1 MVYGMTPQSKRTSA
15 RRFTTLA
22 LSFALAACGS
32 SKNKAQS
39 GPPPGGATA
48 NLPTLQVAIASITL
62 ADDCGASGITEEA
75 KTATGSRVKPE
86 REAADSDRMEAQDVA
101 CQQTMLQL
109 QLTSTN
115 PNQASHVTLRSVEL
129 LDDTGKVLGQLTAR
143 VPTRWQDAG
152 NYVAWDQN
160 VAAKETVK
168 ASWPLSAPAWE
179 TYGLSRAAAAGR
191 SFQVRVTLTTDGND
205 QVVAGQ
211 ATVISPRA
219 ILDPMIET

>member
-1 MVYGMTPQSKRTSA
+1 MTPQSKPTST

-22 LSFALAACGS
+22 LSAAFATLAACS
-32 SKNKAQS
+32 SSSTKPQS
-39 GPPPGGATA
+39 GPPAGGPTA
-48 NLPTLQVAIASITL
+48 KLPTLQVAIASITL
-62 ADDCGASGITEEA
+62 ADDCGQGKATEEA
-75 KTATGSRVKPE
+75 KTAAGSRVNPD
-86 REAADSDRMEAQDVA
+86 READHGDRIEDQDRA
-101 CQQTMLQL
+101 CQQTTLQL

-115 PNQASHVTLRSVEL
+115 PSQASHVTLRSVEL

-152 NYVAWDQN
+152 NYVAWDQT

-191 SFQVRVTLTTDGND
+191 SFQVRVTVTTDGND

>member
-1 MVYGMTPQSKRTSA
+1 M
-15 RRFTTLA
+15 A
-22 LSFALAACGS
+22 LSAALAALAACS
-32 SKNKAQS
+32 SSSTKPQS
-39 GPPPGGATA
+39 GPPTGGATA
-48 NLPTLQVAIASITL
+48 NLPTLHVAIASITL
-62 ADDCGASGITEEA
+62 ADDCGPSNATEEA
-75 KTATGSRVKPE
+75 QTAAGSRVNSE
-86 REAADSDRMEAQDVA
+86 REARDGDRTEKQDLA

-115 PNQASHVTLRSVEL
+115 SNQASHVTLRSVEL

-143 VPTRWQDAG
+143 VPTRWQAAG
-152 NYVAWDQN
+152 NYGAWDQN

-191 SFQVRVTLTTDGND
+191 SFQVRVTLTTDGKD

>member
-1 MVYGMTPQSKRTSA
+1 MFYDMSQQSKLISA
-15 RRFTTLA
+15 CRFTTLT
-22 LSFALAACGS
+22 LGFALAACS
-32 SKNKAQS
+32 SSEKKTPS
-39 GPPPGGATA
+39 GPTSGGATA

-62 ADDCGASGITEEA
+62 ADDCGASSATEEA
-75 KTATGSRVKPE
+75 KTATGSRM
-86 REAADSDRMEAQDVA
+86 ADQDRG

-115 PNQASHVTLRSVEL
+115 PRQASHVTLRSVEL

-143 VPTRWQDAG
+143 VPTQWQATG
-152 NYVAWDQN
+152 SYVAWDQN
-160 VAAKETVK
+160 VAANATVQ

-179 TYGLSRAAAAGR
+179 TYGLSEAAAAGR

-219 ILDPMIET
+219 ILEPMIQT